1 MNTSVKKRERYPT
14 THRRNIL
21 GSHVKEVQREYELT
35 EDRSWW
41 MELRF
46 NFHVIFKWPIG
57 IFYYFKYV
65 FSGKRDFPV
74 YKQPLGGIFPVLSET
89 CSIGLLSDWASFTS
103 ESILAGDE
111 LKKKKCDITIHMG
124 DIYYVG
130 SRKDVL
136 LNFGEKGAWPW
147 GTKGS
152 FAIPGNHEYFST
164 AEGFFE
170 ELLPRMGIN
179 EGEKKWVQESGF
191 FCLENK
197 YWRIIG
203 LDTGYHSVKDTFIK
217 LTLGQDARLDDV
229 MIEWLKSK
237 VQPFA
242 PNDNRGIILLTHH
255 QPKSAFEG
263 FYDRIVQQ
271 LIPVFGDKRSFI
283 WFWGH
288 EHRLAFYGV
297 DAQKDVL
304 KAFGRCIGHGGMPVE
319 LGNQVELDE
328 PEDDRATQQSL
339 IFYDQR
345 VNSNHREL
353 KSLANEMVGFNGYA
367 TIDLNHEQ
375 AIIRHY
381 DVEHELP
388 LVTENWQVNMNS
400 GELTGAIEIH
410 ASGLTFYKNAD
421 PSDAVSIRNLL

>member
-1 MNTSVKKRERYPT
+1 
-14 THRRNIL
+14 
-21 GSHVKEVQREYELT
+21 
-35 EDRSWW
+35 
-41 MELRF
+41 
-46 NFHVIFKWPIG
+46 
-57 IFYYFKYV
+57 
-65 FSGKRDFPV
+65 
-74 YKQPLGGIFPVLSET
+74 
-89 CSIGLLSDWASFTS
+89 
-103 ESILAGDE
+103 
-111 LKKKKCDITIHMG
+111 
-124 DIYYVG
+124 
-130 SRKDVL
+130 
-136 LNFGEKGAWPW
+136 
-147 GTKGS
+147 
-152 FAIPGNHEYFST
+152 
-164 AEGFFE
+164 
-170 ELLPRMGIN
+170 
-179 EGEKKWVQESGF
+179 
-191 FCLENK
+191 
-197 YWRIIG
+197 
-203 LDTGYHSVKDTFIK
+203 
-217 LTLGQDARLDDV
+217 
-229 MIEWLKSK
+229 
-237 VQPFA
+237 
-242 PNDNRGIILLTHH
+242 
-255 QPKSAFEG
+255 
-263 FYDRIVQQ
+263 QQ

>member
-1 MNTSVKKRERYPT
+1 MNPSVKNKHKHLKKLSRS
-14 THRRNIL
+14 IL
-21 GSHVKEVQREYELT
+21 RSHVQEILRDKELD
-35 EDRSWW
+35 EDRSRW

-46 NFHVIFKWPIG
+46 NLHVILKWPIG
-57 IFYYFKYV
+57 LFYYLKYM
-65 FSGKRDFPV
+65 FSGKRDFHV
-74 YKQPLGGIFPVLSET
+74 YKQHHAGIFPVLGER

-103 ESILAGDE
+103 ESILAGEE
-111 LKKKKCDITIHMG
+111 LKKKNCDITIHMG

-136 LNFGEKGAWPW
+136 FNFGDQGAWPW

-152 FAIPGNHEYFST
+152 FAIPGNHEYFSN
-164 AEGFFE
+164 ADGFFE
-170 ELLPRMGIN
+170 ELLPRMGIK
-179 EGEKKWVQESGF
+179 EGEKNWVQESGF

-197 YWRIIG
+197 HWRIIG

-229 MIEWLKSK
+229 MLEWLKSK

-263 FYDRIVQQ
+263 FYNRIVQQ

-353 KSLANEMVGFNGYA
+353 KSLVNEMVGFNGYA
-367 TIDLNHEQ
+367 TIDLNHDQ

-388 LVTENWQVNMNS
+388 LVTETWQVNMNS

-410 ASGLTFYKNAD
+410 ASGLTFYKNAE

>member
-1 MNTSVKKRERYPT
+1 MNPIIKNKQEHRKIL
-14 THRRNIL
+14 RRNVL
-21 GSHVKEVQREYELT
+21 VSHVREAERDEKLL
-35 EDRSWW
+35 ERSSWW
-41 MELRF
+41 MEMRF
-46 NFHVIFKWPIG
+46 NLHVILKWPIG
-57 IFYYFKYV
+57 IFYFFKYI
-65 FSGKRDFPV
+65 FSGKRPFPR
-74 YKQPLGGIFPVLSET
+74 YTHAHAGIFPLTGER
-89 CSIGLLSDWASFTS
+89 CRIGLLSDWASFTS
-103 ESILAGDE
+103 ESILAGNE
-111 LKKKKCDITIHMG
+111 LKKRDCDITIHMG

-130 SRKDVL
+130 SEKDVS
-136 LNFGEKGAWPW
+136 LNFGDQGAWPW
-147 GTKGS
+147 GSKGS
-152 FAIPGNHEYFST
+152 FAIPGNHEYFSD
-164 AEGFFE
+164 AKGFFD
-170 ELLPRMGIN
+170 ELLPKMGVW

-203 LDTGYHSVKDTFIK
+203 LDTGYHSVKDTIIK

-242 PNDNRGIILLTHH
+242 PHDNRGIILLTHH
-255 QPKSAFEG
+255 QPKSAFEDP
-263 FYDRIVQQ
+263 YERIVQQ
-271 LIPVFGDKRSFI
+271 LIPILGNQRSFI

-297 DAQKDVL
+297 NAEKDEL

-328 PEDDRATQQSL
+328 PQAIRASQQSL

-345 VNSNHREL
+345 INKNHSEL

-367 TIDLNHEQ
+367 TIDLDHEKATIQ
-375 AIIRHY
+375 HY
-381 DVEHELP
+381 DVENEMP
-388 LVTENWQVNMNS
+388 LVTETWQVNMNS

-410 ASGLTFYKNAD
+410 ANGLTFYNNAD
-421 PSDAVSIRNLL
+421 PLDAVKIRKNF

>member
-1 MNTSVKKRERYPT
+1 MDLSVKNKQRHLKTLRRSILKSHLREMMPD
-14 THRRNIL
+14 
-21 GSHVKEVQREYELT
+21 KELD
-35 EDRSWW
+35 EDSSLW

-46 NFHVIFKWPIG
+46 NLHVILKWPLG
-57 IFYYFKYV
+57 LFYYLIYM
-65 FSGKRDFPV
+65 FSGKRDFPG
-74 YKQPLGGIFPVLSET
+74 YKQAHAGIFPVLSEK

-103 ESILAGDE
+103 ESILAGEE
-111 LKKKKCDITIHMG
+111 LKKKNCDITIHMG

-136 LNFGEKGAWPW
+136 LNFGDQGAWPW
-147 GTKGS
+147 GKLGS
-152 FAIPGNHEYFST
+152 FAIPGNHEYFSN
-164 AEGFFE
+164 ADGFFE
-170 ELLPRMGIN
+170 ELLPRMGIR
-179 EGEKKWVQESGF
+179 EGEKEWVQESGF

-203 LDTGYHSVKDTFIK
+203 LDTGYHSVKDSFVK

-229 MIEWLKSK
+229 IIDWLKSK
-237 VQPFA
+237 VQPLA
-242 PNDNRGIILLTHH
+242 PHDNRGIILLTHH

-263 FYDRIVQQ
+263 NYDQIVQQ
-271 LIPVFGDKRSFI
+271 LNPIFGDTRAFI

-328 PEDDRATQQSL
+328 PVADRAVQQSL
-339 IFYDQR
+339 VFYDQR

-353 KSLANEMVGFNGYA
+353 KSLSNEMVGYNGYA
-367 TIDLNHEQ
+367 TIDLNHDQ

-388 LVTENWQVNMNS
+388 LVTETWQVNMHS
-400 GELTGAIEIH
+400 GELTGGIEIH
-410 ASGLTFYKNAD
+410 ETGFTYYYNAD
-421 PSDAVSIRNLL
+421 PSDAVSIRNML